1 VPAAIRLSS
10 QAPSTTRKLPS
21 AFPPTTSGFRAVARA
36 LGSLHA
42 AEKLWQDARG
52 RICLRGPRIQQSR
65 RGIDHCRGN
74 VMTLAELRPAAESG
88 NIPTADELI
97 ARARA
102 LAPKLRERAVK
113 AERDRNI
120 PWESVEEYLASGL
133 IHTLQPKRWGGYEYD
148 HEVAFDIAVELGKS
162 TCGSSAWCLNYLA
175 DHACIL
181 AHFPEEAQHDVWS
194 RDSAAC
200 IATSAAPTGKVS
212 EASGGYLLDGSWSWC
227 SGLRH
232 SQWIM
237 IGGLVFRQ
245 SEDHPDMRL
254 FLVPV
259 SDVKQEDTWYC
270 AGLRGSG
277 STTSVLDNV
286 FVPEHRS
293 VSFSTLRD
301 ACSPGSK
308 LNTNPIYRTPFI
320 AVHTYALLG
329 PALGLS
335 RGAYEDF
342 VQWTRKRYLTYT
354 QLAIAQHVPVQI
366 RVAEI
371 AAQIDAAELLARRAL
386 ALAREN
392 YTGMS
397 METRTLL
404 RRDFTYGMQMLREAM
419 DALVKISGSSGLMDG
434 NSVQRC
440 WRDVHAISSHVVMNW
455 DVPAENF
462 GRSEFGLGLNPA
474 YPMF

>member
-1 VPAAIRLSS
+1 MS
-10 QAPSTTRKLPS
+10 
-21 AFPPTTSGFRAVARA
+21 
-36 LGSLHA
+36 
-42 AEKLWQDARG
+42 
-52 RICLRGPRIQQSR
+52 
-65 RGIDHCRGN
+65 
-74 VMTLAELRPAAESG
+74 LAELRPATEPH
-88 NIPTADELI
+88 NIPTADTLV

-102 LAPKLRERAVK
+102 LAPKLRERAIK

-120 PWESVEEYLASGL
+120 PAESVEEYIGAGL
-133 IHTLQPKRWGGYEYD
+133 IHTLQPKRWGGYEHD

-162 TCGSSAWCLNYLA
+162 TCGSSAWCLNYLG

-181 AHFPEEAQHDVWS
+181 AHFPEEAQQDVWS
-194 RDSAAC
+194 RDTAAC
-200 IATSAAPTGKVS
+200 IATSAAPTGKV
-212 EASGGYLLDGSWSWC
+212 AVRDGGYVLDGSWSWC

-237 IGGLVFRQ
+237 IGGLIFREG
-245 SEDHPDMRL
+245 EDHPDMRL

-259 SDVKQEDTWYC
+259 SQVKQEDTWYC

-277 STTSVLDNV
+277 SGTSVLDNV
-286 FVPEHRS
+286 FVPEHRT

-308 LNTNPIYRTPFI
+308 RNSNPIYRTPFI

-329 PALGLS
+329 PALGLA
-335 RGAYEDF
+335 RGAYEHF
-342 VQWTRKRYLTYT
+342 VQWTGQRYLTYT

-366 RVAEI
+366 RIAEI

-386 ALAREN
+386 ATARGN
-392 YTGMS
+392 YTDMS

-404 RRDFTYGMQMLREAM
+404 RRDFTYALRMLRDAM
-419 DALVKISGSSGLMDG
+419 DDLIKISGSSGLMDG
-434 NSVQRC
+434 NPVQRC
-440 WRDVHAISSHVVMNW
+440 WRDVHAISSHVVMTW

-462 GRSEFGLGLNPA
+462 GRSQFGLGLNPA